1 MNHRSIF
8 PPVLGLA
15 LTLGASV
22 IAHAETQVSLSTGA
36 NVNALFNSGTKVTG
50 GGIDLGGYAFAENL
64 TGTSL
69 VWSGSTFKF
78 GSSGTPNGASND
90 TVTLPAGNFATLK
103 LLAAG
108 VNGNQQNQTFVVTY
122 TDGTTTTIN
131 QSLSD
136 WFYPQQYP
144 GESKAVTTAYR
155 VSATGATSA
164 GPCFIYGYT
173 FAINPAKT
181 VKSIKLPANRDVVV
195 MGMTLDPGASSVTSV
210 NLAAASNVYGL
221 FNNGSKIIEGGIDG
235 GNYALSET
243 LTGTSVTW
251 SGSTFKLGSAGTANA
266 ASGTTVALPAGKFS
280 MLKFLAVG
288 VSGSQPNQAFVVTY
302 SDGSTATLHQ
312 GISDWFYPVNFA
324 GESIAVTASYRL
336 VLNGSTSPGP
346 AYVYGYSLAV
356 DDTKTIKSVK
366 LPSNRN
372 VVVLGMT
379 LTGTASSVAVIT
391 PPAPVT
397 GTSTTT
403 TASGSTTT
411 GTATSGSGSSTTS
424 GSGSSSTGSSSGS
437 TGGTAAAPVAAGGIT
452 IDVSKKLSTISGNQ
466 LGLNLASAFD
476 ITQGNVLQALQTM
489 GARMVRW
496 PGGSNS
502 DASHWKTMTYCDG
515 AYQNPN
521 STFDNFMQ
529 GIVKSGSMQ
538 AAITVNY
545 GSNQACT
552 GGGDP
557 TEAAAWVAYAKS
569 KGYNSN
575 VHYWTV
581 GNEVYGG
588 WEYDLH
594 AQKNDPGTYAA
605 AVAGSNGYYQLM
617 KNADSTAQVGVV
629 VEGMPGSWD
638 NTVLTEAPYDFVEL
652 HWYAQQNGSES
663 DSYLLTQAPADLRDQ
678 LATLREELSSAGKP
692 NAPIMLGEFNSVNQ
706 NPGKQT
712 MSVVNALFI
721 GMTFGEVLNNGV
733 AVATAWFGYDNSCHT
748 TANNSSALYGWQN
761 FGGYQLIT
769 ENWQGCGNSPAHAG
783 ITTFPAGYAQGLVAQ
798 FAQPGGSMLS
808 AAVGTG
814 LPNIRAYASSNTSG
828 GYSVMLF
835 NLSATATTTVA
846 INLANAGSNSYTAT
860 TQTYGKAQYDTSKSN
875 VWTGPVSQSLGTV
888 NGAAGSVTL
897 PPYSMTVL
905 QLK

>member
-1 MNHRSIF
+1 M
-8 PPVLGLA
+8 
-15 LTLGASV
+15 
-22 IAHAETQVSLSTGA
+22 
-36 NVNALFNSGTKVTG
+36 
-50 GGIDLGGYAFAENL
+50 
-64 TGTSL
+64 
-69 VWSGSTFKF
+69 WSGSTFKF
-78 GSSGTPNGASND
+78 GSAGTPNGASSD
-90 TVTLPAGNFATLK
+90 TVALPAGNFATLK
-103 LLAAG
+103 LLATG
-108 VNGNQQNQTFVVTY
+108 VNGNQANQVFVVTY

-136 WFYPQQYP
+136 WFYPQSFP
-144 GESKAVTTAYR
+144 GESRAISTAYR
-155 VSATGATSA
+155 VAAAGTTST

-173 FAINPAKT
+173 FAINAAKT

-195 MGMTLDPGASSVTSV
+195 VGMTLDSGVSSVTSV

-221 FNNGSKIIEGGIDG
+221 FDNGSKVLDGGIDG

-266 ASGTTVALPAGKFS
+266 ASGTSVALPAGKFS
-280 MLKFLAVG
+280 ALKFLAVG
-288 VSGSQPNQAFVVTY
+288 VNGSQPNQAFVVTY

-312 GISDWFYPVNFA
+312 GISDWFFPVKFA

-336 VLNGSTSPGP
+336 TANGSTSPGP
-346 AYVYGYSLAV
+346 AYLYGYSLAI

-366 LPSNRN
+366 LPSNRD

-379 LTGTASSVAVIT
+379 LTGTPTVAVIS
-391 PPAPVT
+391 PPTPVT
-397 GTSTTT
+397 GPSTTKT
-403 TASGSTTT
+403 GSGSTTT
-411 GTATSGSGSSTTS
+411 GTGTSSGGSSTTS
-424 GSGSSSTGSSSGS
+424 GSGSTSSGS
-437 TGGTAAAPVAAGGIT
+437 SGSGTTVSSTPSSGGIT
-452 IDVSKKLSTISGNQ
+452 IDVSKKLSTITGNQ
-466 LGLNLASAFD
+466 LGLNLASFND
-476 ITQGNVLQALQTM
+476 ITQGNVLQAVQSV

-496 PGGSNS
+496 PGGSNA
-502 DASHWKTMTYCDG
+502 DGGHWKTLTYCDG

-521 STFDNFMQ
+521 STFDNFMR
-529 GIVKSGSMQ
+529 GIVQAGSMQ

-557 TEAAAWVAYAKS
+557 AEAAAWVAYAKS

-594 AQKNDPGTYAA
+594 AKKNDPGTYAA
-605 AVAGSNGYYQLM
+605 AVSGSSGYYQLM

-629 VEGMPGSWD
+629 VEGIPGTWD
-638 NTVLTEAPYDFVEL
+638 NTVLTKAPYDFVEL

-663 DSYLLTQAPADLRDQ
+663 DAYLLTQAPTDLRDQ

-712 MSVVNALFI
+712 MSVVNALFM

-733 AVATAWFGYDNSCHT
+733 ALATTWFGYDNSCHT

-761 FGGYQLIT
+761 FGGYQLTT
-769 ENWQGCGNSPAHAG
+769 ENWQGCGNSSAHAG

-814 LPNIRAYASSNTSG
+814 LPNIRAYASSTPSG

-846 INLANAGSNSYTAT
+846 VNLANAGSNSYTAT
-860 TQTYGKAQYDTSKSN
+860 TQTYGKAQYDNSKNN

-888 NGAAGSVTL
+888 NGATGSVTL

>member
-1 MNHRSIF
+1 MADTKIIRYC
-8 PPVLGLA
+8 VLLLA
-15 LTLGASV
+15 LAISACSGSSNAVTSNVKQDASAVDLQTSSVLSFVASSSTVARAAGTVQLSVSRTGDLSGTASV
-22 IAHAETQVSLSTGA
+22 
-36 NVNALFNSGTKVTG
+36 
-50 GGIDLGGYAFAENL
+50 
-64 TGTSL
+64 
-69 VWSGSTFKF
+69 
-78 GSSGTPNGASND
+78 
-90 TVTLPAGNFATLK
+90 NFTTA
-103 LLAAG
+103 
-108 VNGNQQNQTFVVTY
+108 
-122 TDGTTTTIN
+122 DGT
-131 QSLSD
+131 
-136 WFYPQQYP
+136 
-144 GESKAVTTAYR
+144 GV
-155 VSATGATSA
+155 
-164 GPCFIYGYT
+164 
-173 FAINPAKT
+173 
-181 VKSIKLPANRDVVV
+181 
-195 MGMTLDPGASSVTSV
+195 
-210 NLAAASNVYGL
+210 
-221 FNNGSKIIEGGIDG
+221 
-235 GNYALSET
+235 
-243 LTGTSVTW
+243 
-251 SGSTFKLGSAGTANA
+251 AGTDYTA
-266 ASGTTVALPAGKFS
+266 ASGTLTWADADGADKTITVAIGAGSGAATSTFSVSLSDPASATVGSMATTTVTVTGGDTSAAGNLHFSASTFTAQQSSGSVKVSVSRAGGSTGAVSVNYATKNGTAVAGSDYTAESGTLSWADSDSADREISIPLSTAAFTGNKTFSVTLTAASAASVVGSPGSANVTVTGNSATSTVSAVQPGQIALAASSVSVSQSAASVQFNVSRSGGSTGSVSVNYATADGTAVAGTNYQSVSGILTWSNGDSANKSISVPIIEVGAYNGTKKFTVALSAPTGNAS
-280 MLKFLAVG
+280 L
-288 VSGSQPNQAFVVTY
+288 STPNSA
-302 SDGSTATLHQ
+302 A
-312 GISDWFYPVNFA
+312 A
-324 GESIAVTASYRL
+324 SIT
-336 VLNGSTSPGP
+336 
-346 AYVYGYSLAV
+346 
-356 DDTKTIKSVK
+356 
-366 LPSNRN
+366 
-372 VVVLGMT
+372 
-379 LTGTASSVAVIT
+379 
-391 PPAPVT
+391 
-397 GTSTTT
+397 
-403 TASGSTTT
+403 
-411 GTATSGSGSSTTS
+411 
-424 GSGSSSTGSSSGS
+424 
-437 TGGTAAAPVAAGGIT
+437 GTAAAPVAAGGIT

-814 LPNIRAYASSNTSG
+814 LPNIRAYASSNPSG
-828 GYSVMLF
+828 GYSVMMF
-835 NLSATATTTVA
+835 NLSSTATTTVA